1 MDLSMID
8 KMSHA
13 DLKKY
18 VEFLLWHYRVI
29 DGFWFLFVSDDFNQQ
44 AAEKINERVW
54 AKAGELAARD
64 FQKRFQI
71 ENGLTGFV
79 KALKLFPWCM
89 IIGYD
94 MEEKDDEVILSVPS
108 CAPQVARKKKGLP
121 EYSCKEMHRG
131 EFERFAKVI
140 DDRIQVTCDFAP
152 PDPHPEELFCR
163 WRFTMAR
170 PSIGG
175 LSETGNLPEP
185 AS

>member
-1 MDLSMID
+1 MDMSMID

-29 DGFWFLFVSDDFNQQ
+29 DGFWFLFVSDDFDQQ

-79 KALKLFPWCM
+79 KALKLFPA
-89 IIGYD
+89 GGAK
-94 MEEKDDEVILSVPS
+94 EEGVAGIFMQGD
-108 CAPQVARKKKGLP
+108 APWGV
-121 EYSCKEMHRG
+121 
-131 EFERFAKVI
+131 
-140 DDRIQVTCDFAP
+140 
-152 PDPHPEELFCR
+152 
-163 WRFTMAR
+163 
-170 PSIGG
+170 
-175 LSETGNLPEP
+175 
-185 AS
+185 